1 MIRRR
6 KKIGEFFMTTMFI
19 LNQNDLAKSV
29 REEYGC
35 TGKDCKAIVTDIF
48 EEISQSL
55 SEGKDVSINGFGK
68 FEVRERAA
76 RKGINP
82 ATKEEIDIPATKTVG
97 FKPSKTLKDT
107 LK

>member
-1 MIRRR
+1 
-6 KKIGEFFMTTMFI
+6 MTTMFI
-19 LNQNDLAKSV
+19 LNKNDLAKTV

-48 EEISQSL
+48 EVITESL
-55 SEGKDVSINGFGK
+55 ANGNDVSINGFGK
-68 FEVRERAA
+68 FEVKERAA

-82 ATKEEIDIPATKTVG
+82 ATKEEIDIPAVKTTS
-97 FKPSKTLKDT
+97 FKASKTLKDK

>member
-1 MIRRR
+1 
-6 KKIGEFFMTTMFI
+6 MTTMFI
-19 LNQNDLAKSV
+19 LNKNDLAKIV

-35 TGKDCKAIVTDIF
+35 TGKDCKEIVGDVF
-48 EEISQSL
+48 NEISKSL
-55 SEGKDVSINGFGK
+55 SEGRDVSINGFGK

-82 ATKEEIDIPATKTVG
+82 VTKEIIDVPASKAPA
-97 FKPSKTLKDT
+97 FKPSKTLKDS

>member
-1 MIRRR
+1 
-6 KKIGEFFMTTMFI
+6 MTTMFI
-19 LNQNDLAKSV
+19 LNKNDLAKTV

-48 EEISQSL
+48 EVITESL
-55 SEGKDVSINGFGK
+55 ANGNDVSINGFVK
-68 FEVRERAA
+68 FEVKERAA

-82 ATKEEIDIPATKTVG
+82 ATKEEIDIPAVKTTS
-97 FKPSKTLKDT
+97 FKASKTLKDK

>member
-1 MIRRR
+1 
-6 KKIGEFFMTTMFI
+6 MTTMFI
-19 LNQNDLAKSV
+19 LNKNDLAKRV

-48 EEISQSL
+48 EEITSNMADGR
-55 SEGKDVSINGFGK
+55 EVSISGFGK

-82 ATKEEIDIPATKTVG
+82 VTKEEMDIAASRTPA
-97 FKPSKTLKDT
+97 FKPSKSLKDL

>member
-1 MIRRR
+1 
-6 KKIGEFFMTTMFI
+6 MTTMFI
-19 LNQNDLAKSV
+19 LNKNDLAKAL

-48 EEISQSL
+48 EVITVSL
-55 SEGKDVSINGFGK
+55 ANGNDVSINGFGK
-68 FEVRERAA
+68 FEVKERAA

-82 ATKEEIDIPATKTVG
+82 ATKEEIDIPAVKTTS
-97 FKPSKTLKDT
+97 FKASKTLKDK

>member
-1 MIRRR
+1 
-6 KKIGEFFMTTMFI
+6 MTTMFI
-19 LNQNDLAKSV
+19 LNKNDLAKAV

-48 EEISQSL
+48 EVITESL
-55 SEGKDVSINGFGK
+55 ANGNDVSINGFGK
-68 FEVRERAA
+68 FEVKERAA

-82 ATKEEIDIPATKTVG
+82 ATKEEIDIPAVKTTS
-97 FKPSKTLKDT
+97 FKASKTLKDK